1 MEHNPRRQFLI
12 GMLHGLGVTLLAS
25 VPGTFF
31 YARKAWSQI
40 QRVTTAP
47 RTVSTVTTIKSA
59 IAKTT
64 PRNVIQVLKTS
75 RLVPEDKLA
84 VLAVRQLG
92 TDEVKRSLK
101 QLEVFLGTSTA
112 QDNVGNPCGND
123 CGRSCG
129 NDCGTTCGNNCS
141 MIPASAS
148 GAFCGGGCSVK
159 PGVTGVIDQFGKL
172 GIDFTKINTQRFKTS
187 LNEALKLV
195 R

>member
-12 GMLHGLGVTLLAS
+12 GMLHGLGVTMLAS

-75 RLVPEDKLA
+75 RLVAEDKLA

-92 TDEVKRSLK
+92 ADEVRQSLDK
-101 QLEVFLGTSTA
+101 YAKTA
-112 QDNVGNPCGND
+112 KLVNAGAGD
-123 CGRSCG
+123 
-129 NDCGTTCGNNCS
+129 TCGNNCGDDCGRDCGDMCGFTCGGS
-141 MIPASAS
+141 SHSIS
-148 GAFCGGGCSVK
+148 GAFCGGGCSVQ
-159 PGVTGVIDQFGKL
+159 PGVIGVVDRFGKL
-172 GIDFTKINTQRFKTS
+172 GINFSKINPQRFRTS
-187 LNEALKLV
+187 INEVLRLV